1 MLKRILLALPLLL
14 AGVLWAQTA
23 NPPAPSSAAPPLI
36 ILIGPPL
43 SGKTTLADSITRTYG
58 VPNISVEDLIKDHAA
73 ELEHLRGQGMSMAE
87 MRYDPAMSR
96 YLRERLKTA
105 DLSHGL
111 ALDGYPATLVQA
123 EDLAKMVPGLN
134 LKPIAFQLQVPD
146 DVIRERSK
154 NTGRGSDSSRILEQR
169 IKDYHRE
176 MDAISL
182 YFPNANI
189 VAVDA
194 NKPEAEVWKA
204 IQAGLDGAGV
214 KPLPKEADL
223 VTDEATIKSA
233 ISGFINAYNN
243 GDIEGVLA
251 CYADDLI
258 KVRNGAPPE
267 TKLETGKR
275 VAAVF
280 EKFHSRVDVVID
292 EIQVSGNLAYT
303 RGSFRVTLSPK
314 AGGDPQ
320 VVERRYLEIWHKDRG
335 RWLVART
342 MDNAG

>member
-1 MLKRILLALPLLL
+1 MLKRILIALPLCFLFL
-14 AGVLWAQTA
+14 VNLVNILWAQTA
-23 NPPAPSSAAPPLI
+23 NPPVPASSAPPLI

-43 SGKTTLADSITRTYG
+43 SGKTTLVDSITRTYG
-58 VPNISVEDLIKDHAA
+58 VPSISVEDLIKDHAA

-96 YLRERLKTA
+96 YLQERLKTA

-154 NTGRGSDSSRILEQR
+154 KTGRRSDSSRILEQR

-189 VAVDA
+189 VALDA

-204 IQAGLDGAGV
+204 MQAALDGAGV
-214 KPLPKEADL
+214 KPL
-223 VTDEATIKSA
+223 S
-233 ISGFINAYNN
+233 
-243 GDIEGVLA
+243 
-251 CYADDLI
+251 
-258 KVRNGAPPE
+258 
-267 TKLETGKR
+267 
-275 VAAVF
+275 
-280 EKFHSRVDVVID
+280 
-292 EIQVSGNLAYT
+292 Q
-303 RGSFRVTLSPK
+303 
-314 AGGDPQ
+314 
-320 VVERRYLEIWHKDRG
+320 
-335 RWLVART
+335 
-342 MDNAG
+342 